1 MAYSYEDVVRGGKG
15 NMSIIRFVRG
25 TQEQFDKMD
34 KTGIIQPNIYM
45 KDDILYFVVPDD
57 TKPVKVKYDDRKV
70 EWNESGIGSLVKNN
84 DKPESI
90 EENPFLQESI
100 NSDTTYPR

>member
-25 TQEQFDKMD
+25 TQEQFDKMID
-34 KTGIIQPNIYM
+34 KTNMIKPDLYM
-45 KDDILYFVVPDD
+45 KDDTIYFVIPDE
-57 TKPVKVKYDDRKV
+57 TKPIKVTSGTSALVDGGDR
-70 EWNESGIGSLVKNN
+70 
-84 DKPESI
+84 PESI

-100 NSDTTYPR
+100 DI

>member
-1 MAYSYEDVVRGGKG
+1 MIYENIRGGKG
-15 NMSIIRFVRG
+15 NPSIVKFMRG

-34 KTGIIQPNIYM
+34 KTNMVKPDLYI
-45 KDDILYFVVPDD
+45 YFVIPDD
-57 TKPVKVKYDDRKV
+57 TKPIKVKYDDRKV
-70 EWNESGIGSLVKNN
+70 EWNESGVGSLVKNN
-84 DKPESI
+84 DKLESI

>member
-1 MAYSYEDVVRGGKG
+1 MAYSYEDVVKGGKG

-34 KTGIIQPNIYM
+34 KTGMIKPDLYM
-45 KDDILYFVVPDD
+45 KDDILYFVIPSN
-57 TKPVKVKYDDRKV
+57 TKPIKVKYDDRKV
-70 EWNESGIGSLVKNN
+70 EWNESGVGSLVKNN
-84 DKPESI
+84 DRSESI

-100 NSDTTYPR
+100 DF

>member
-1 MAYSYEDVVRGGKG
+1 MSYSYTNIKGGKG
-15 NMSIIRFVRG
+15 NPSIVKFMRG

-34 KTGIIQPNIYM
+34 KTNMIKPELYM
-45 KDDILYFVVPDD
+45 RDDILYFVIPDD
-57 TKPVKVKYDDRKV
+57 VKPIKVKYDDRKV
-70 EWNESGIGSLVKNN
+70 EWDKSGVGTLIKNS

-100 NSDTTYPR
+100 DI

>member
-25 TQEQFDKMD
+25 TQEQFDKMID
-34 KTGIIQPNIYM
+34 KTGVVKPDLYL
-45 KDDILYFVVPDD
+45 KDNTIYFVVPDE
-57 TKPVKVKYDDRKV
+57 TKPIKVTSGTSALVDGGDR
-70 EWNESGIGSLVKNN
+70 
-84 DKPESI
+84 PESI

-100 NSDTTYPR
+100 DI

>member
-25 TQEQFDKMD
+25 TQEQFDKMID
-34 KTGIIQPNIYM
+34 KTNMIKPDLYM
-45 KDDILYFVVPDD
+45 KDDTIYFVVPDE
-57 TKPVKVKYDDRKV
+57 TSGTSVLVDR
-70 EWNESGIGSLVKNN
+70 G
-84 DKPESI
+84 DRPESI

>member
-1 MAYSYEDVVRGGKG
+1 MEYSYYEDIRGGKG
-15 NMSIIRFVRG
+15 NASIVRFVRG

-45 KDDILYFVVPDD
+45 KDDILYFVIPSN
-57 TKPVKVKYDDRKV
+57 TKPVKVAFDSDR
-70 EWNESGIGSLVKNN
+70 
-84 DKPESI
+84 PESI

-100 NSDTTYPR
+100 NSDTMYSR

>member
-1 MAYSYEDVVRGGKG
+1 MAYSYEDVIRGGKG

-45 KDDILYFVVPDD
+45 KDDILYFVVSDE
-57 TKPVKVKYDDRKV
+57 TSGTSALVDR
-70 EWNESGIGSLVKNN
+70 G
-84 DKPESI
+84 DRPESI

-100 NSDTTYPR
+100 NLDTTYPR

>member
-1 MAYSYEDVVRGGKG
+1 MEYSYYEDIRGGKG
-15 NMSIIRFVRG
+15 NASIVRFVRG

-34 KTGIIQPNIYM
+34 KTGMIKPELYM
-45 KDDILYFVVPDD
+45 RDDILYFVIPDD
-57 TKPVKVKYDDRKV
+57 IKPIKVKYDDRKV
-70 EWNESGIGSLVKNN
+70 EWNESGVGSLVKNN

-100 NSDTTYPR
+100 DI

>member
-1 MAYSYEDVVRGGKG
+1 MSYSYTNIKGGKG
-15 NMSIIRFVRG
+15 NPSIVKFMRG

-34 KTGIIQPNIYM
+34 KTNMIKPELYM
-45 KDDILYFVVPDD
+45 RDDTIYFVIPDE
-57 TKPVKVKYDDRKV
+57 TSGTSALVDR
-70 EWNESGIGSLVKNN
+70 G
-84 DKPESI
+84 DRPESI